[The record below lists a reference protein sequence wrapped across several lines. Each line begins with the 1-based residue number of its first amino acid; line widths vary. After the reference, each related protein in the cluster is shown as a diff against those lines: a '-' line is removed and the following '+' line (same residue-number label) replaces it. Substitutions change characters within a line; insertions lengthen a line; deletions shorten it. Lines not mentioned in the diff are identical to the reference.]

1 MQRYRIKPE
10 IQHNF
15 TYDIANLILTTEEW
29 KDKGVSTH
37 ALEKA
42 SAKDVVVHLYS
53 NSITSTLGHSDIS
66 GGFIN
71 IRVQFPNDT
80 AADFDLRTE
89 NNLPEELIKHIE
101 SFFNPPKDVE
111 VDMTPQEDAEFAMW
125 LAWKYVKVDGA
136 YKLIGGGVFTY
147 SIEELR
153 RQFEVEKQSKAHPHQ
168 EPTSVTLESFIE
180 FSSWVRSGY
189 QQLGDN
195 YAERKIDFSTKYTL
209 NQLYDKWLSI
219 PQS

>member
-29 KDKGVSTH
+29 KDKGVSAH

-53 NSITSTLGHSDIS
+53 NSVTPKLGHHDFS

-101 SFFNPPKDVE
+101 SFFNPPKDVA
-111 VDMTPQEDAEFAMW
+111 VNAIP
-125 LAWKYVKVDGA
+125 K
-136 YKLIGGGVFTY
+136 
-147 SIEELR
+147 EEGKR
-153 RQFEVEKQSKAHPHQ
+153 PFEVGDRVCCASFGNGTVGTKERNLVTVNFQQDTTNCYFDDGRAYFQSIAPTLRHGHNSWPHIAALQ
-168 EPTSVTLESFIE
+168 
-180 FSSWVRSGY
+180 
-189 QQLGDN
+189 
-195 YAERKIDFSTKYTL
+195 
-209 NQLYDKWLSI
+209 
-219 PQS
+219 